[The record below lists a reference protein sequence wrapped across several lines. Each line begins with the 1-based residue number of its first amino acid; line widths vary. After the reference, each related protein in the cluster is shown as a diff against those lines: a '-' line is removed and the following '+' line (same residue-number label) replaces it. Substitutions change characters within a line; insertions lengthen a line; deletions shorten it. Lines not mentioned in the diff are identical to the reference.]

1 MNDAIRITRTATKKE
16 KPKDKDLAFGNVFT
30 DHMFVMDFQEEKGW
44 YDPRVEPY
52 GPFPMDPA
60 TAVLH
65 YGQGLFEGLKAFR
78 GRDGKIRLFRPQKH
92 VERLNRTAE
101 RMCIATLD
109 PEMVLKSWT
118 TLVDVDRDW
127 TPSSVGT
134 SLYVRPTIVASE
146 PFLGVRPAKQYL
158 YFVIISPVGPYYPE
172 GMNPVK
178 IKVID
183 KYVRAVVGGLGEAK
197 TSANYAASLY
207 AAEEAKHEGF
217 TQVLWLDGVHRK
229 YIEEVGT
236 MNIMLKIGDEIITPP
251 LAGTILAGVTRD
263 SVLTLMREW
272 KLRVSERPV
281 TIDEVREAA
290 SKGTLK
296 EVWGTGTAAVIS
308 PVGELAFQRDRI
320 VVNGGRIGELTPR
333 LDDPATCELLTRVHK
348 EEMAHLATLPDAELA
363 ASRRAL
369 EGGTV
374 RGWRFLMA
382 MVEHEVHHRSQLDAW
397 LAGGGVEPPQLYGY
411 RMEDVMSRVAREGAG
426 SRA

>member
-1 MNDAIRITRTATKKE
+1 MWAFLRGPISRSVRLLRMCRHAGSVSAAQQEMDIPRGDVMNDAIRITRTATKKE

-30 DHMFVMDFQEEKGW
+30 DHMFVMNFQEEKGW

-52 GPFPMDPA
+52 GPFAMDPA

-101 RMCIATLD
+101 RMCIPTLD

-134 SLYVRPTIVASE
+134 SLYLRPTIVASE
-146 PFLGVRPAKQYL
+146 PFLGVRPAKEYL
-158 YFVIISPVGPYYPE
+158 YFVIISPVGPYYAE

-251 LAGTILAGVTRD
+251 LSGTILAGVTRD

-272 KLRVSERPV
+272 GLRVSERPV
-281 TIDEVREAA
+281 SIDEAA
-290 SKGTLK
+290 AAARKGQLA

-308 PVGELAFQRDRI
+308 PVGELSYKGDRI
-320 VVNGGRIGELTPR
+320 VIN
-333 LDDPATCELLTRVHK
+333 
-348 EEMAHLATLPDAELA
+348 
-363 ASRRAL
+363 
-369 EGGTV
+369 
-374 RGWRFLMA
+374 
-382 MVEHEVHHRSQLDAW
+382 
-397 LAGGGVEPPQLYGY
+397 GGGVGTPTPKPYHT
-411 RMEDVMSRVAREGAG
+411 DVRLPYCPGAG
-426 SRA
+426 P

>member
-30 DHMFVMDFQEEKGW
+30 DHMFVMNFQEEKGW

-52 GPFPMDPA
+52 GPFAMDPA

-101 RMCIATLD
+101 RMCIPTLD

-134 SLYVRPTIVASE
+134 SLYLRPTIVASE

-217 TQVLWLDGVHRK
+217 TQVLWLDGVEHR

-236 MNIMLKIGDEIITPP
+236 SNIMLKIADEVITPP
-251 LAGTILAGVTRD
+251 LGGTILAGVTRD
-263 SVLTLMREW
+263 SALTLMREW
-272 KLRVSERPV
+272 GLRVSERQIA
-281 TIDEVREAA
+281 IDEVAA
-290 SKGTLK
+290 AARKGTLE

-308 PVGELAFQRDRI
+308 PVGELAYKGERI
-320 VVNGGRIGELTPR
+320 VVNGGQIGATAQKLYDTIVAVQYGQAP
-333 LDDPATCELLTRVHK
+333 DPQSW
-348 EEMAHLATLPDAELA
+348 TL
-363 ASRRAL
+363 
-369 EGGTV
+369 V
-374 RGWRFLMA
+374 
-382 MVEHEVHHRSQLDAW
+382 V
-397 LAGGGVEPPQLYGY
+397 
-411 RMEDVMSRVAREGAG
+411 
-426 SRA
+426 

>member
-1 MNDAIRITRTATKKE
+1 MWAFLRGPISRSVRLLRMCRHAGSVSAVQQEMDIPRGDVMNDATRTRRSGTKWE
-16 KPKDKDLAFGNVFT
+16 KPKDKALAFGNVFT
-30 DHMFVMDFQEEKGW
+30 AHMFVMAFQEEKGW

-101 RMCIATLD
+101 RMCIPTLD

-172 GMNPVK
+172 GMRPVK
-178 IKVID
+178 
-183 KYVRAVVGGLGEAK
+183 
-197 TSANYAASLY
+197 
-207 AAEEAKHEGF
+207 
-217 TQVLWLDGVHRK
+217 
-229 YIEEVGT
+229 
-236 MNIMLKIGDEIITPP
+236 
-251 LAGTILAGVTRD
+251 
-263 SVLTLMREW
+263 
-272 KLRVSERPV
+272 
-281 TIDEVREAA
+281 IDEVREAA

-320 VVNGGRIGELTPR
+320 VVNGGRIGELTQR
-333 LDDPATCELLTRVHK
+333 LYDTIVGIQYGTAPDP
-348 EEMAHLATLPDAELA
+348 
-363 ASRRAL
+363 
-369 EGGTV
+369 
-374 RGWRFLMA
+374 RGWT
-382 MVEHEVHHRSQLDAW
+382 VTV
-397 LAGGGVEPPQLYGY
+397 
-411 RMEDVMSRVAREGAG
+411 
-426 SRA
+426 